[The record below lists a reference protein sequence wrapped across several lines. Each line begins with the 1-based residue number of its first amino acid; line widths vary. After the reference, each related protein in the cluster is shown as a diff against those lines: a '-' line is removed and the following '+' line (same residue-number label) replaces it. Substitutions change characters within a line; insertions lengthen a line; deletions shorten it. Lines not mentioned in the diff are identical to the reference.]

1 MSKKGLL
8 TVISGFSGSGKGTVV
23 TQLVER
29 YGYAL
34 SISATTRQP
43 REGEL
48 EGVHYFY
55 KSKEEFQQ
63 MINNNG
69 LLEWAC
75 YVDNYYGTPREYVEN
90 MLNKGIDVI
99 LEIEMQGALNV
110 KKNHK
115 DSLLLLFMAPPSA
128 EELRRRLVGRGTEDS
143 ETINKRLKRASEEI
157 EYIDSYDYL
166 VINNELE
173 ECIANI
179 HSIIQNEKKRII
191 YNEDMVNN
199 IKNDFK
205 TI

>member
-1 MSKKGLL
+1 
-8 TVISGFSGSGKGTVV
+8 
-23 TQLVER
+23 
-29 YGYAL
+29 
-34 SISATTRQP
+34 
-43 REGEL
+43 
-48 EGVHYFY
+48 
-55 KSKEEFQQ
+55 

-115 DSLLLLFMAPPSA
+115 DSLLLFMAPPSA

-157 EYIDSYDYL
+157 EYIEWY
-166 VINNELE
+166 
-173 ECIANI
+173 
-179 HSIIQNEKKRII
+179 SIDESKKLKLIGREI
-191 YNEDMVNN
+191 
-199 IKNDFK
+199 
-205 TI
+205 